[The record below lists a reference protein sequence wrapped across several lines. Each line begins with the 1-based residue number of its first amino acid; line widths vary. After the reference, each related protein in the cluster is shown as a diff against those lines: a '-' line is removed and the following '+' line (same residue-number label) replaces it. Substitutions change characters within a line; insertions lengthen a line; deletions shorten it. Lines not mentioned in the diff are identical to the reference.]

1 LARCREHRDVDSR
14 NFGLPRVRKP
24 KILIRTLLV
33 VGALAAL
40 AAPKLWSS
48 GAFGR
53 LATQESAASATPS
66 GAAEPA
72 PPRPRGAAPIRV
84 TAETVQ
90 AGSLSEVVTSTGTL
104 LAAESVELQAE
115 VNGKITA
122 IEFVEGSRVR
132 KGDLLVK
139 LNDADLQARRLAAS
153 HEVALAERRE
163 KRIAELLKQGFVIPD
178 DHDEALNTVNVRRAE
193 IELTDAQIAKTEIR
207 APFDGIA
214 GLRYVSEGSFVNAAS
229 KIATLQRV
237 DTLKVDF
244 AVPEKY
250 ADRIR
255 AGNPITFTV
264 AGRSE
269 TFDGKVYAYDP
280 RIDSETRTLLI
291 RALCPNPGEVLLP
304 GAFAH
309 VELTLNE
316 IVDAL
321 MVPAEAV
328 IPDFEAAFV
337 FVVKDGKAE
346 RRKVVTG
353 VRTEDRVQVLAG
365 LEAGEVVVTSG
376 LMQLRQGSPVE
387 ADLDTTRAS
396 LVHR

>member
-1 LARCREHRDVDSR
+1 VDSR
-14 NFGLPRVRKP
+14 LVGLPRVRTP
-24 KILIRTLLV
+24 KHLIRTLLV
-33 VGALAAL
+33 VGAVAAL

-48 GAFGR
+48 GALGR
-53 LATQESAASATPS
+53 LVGQESSTAQARAPVASA
-66 GAAEPA
+66 
-72 PPRPRGAAPIRV
+72 RGTTPIRV
-84 TAETVQ
+84 TTETVR
-90 AGSLSEVVTSTGTL
+90 AGPLAEVVTSTGTL

-115 VNGKITA
+115 VSGKITA
-122 IEFVEGSRVR
+122 INFVEGTKVR
-132 KGDLLVK
+132 KGELLVK
-139 LNDADLQARRLAAS
+139 LNDADLQARRIAAA

-163 KRIAELLKQGFVIPD
+163 KRVAELLRQGFVIPD

-229 KIATLQRV
+229 QIATLQRI

-264 AGRSE
+264 VGRSE
-269 TFDGKVYAYDP
+269 TFGGQVYAYDP

-304 GAFAH
+304 GAFAN
-309 VELTLNE
+309 VELILNQMS
-316 IVDAL
+316 DAL
-321 MVPAEAV
+321 LVPAEAL

-346 RRKVVTG
+346 RRNVVTG
-353 VRTEDRVQVLAG
+353 VRTEDRVQIVSG
-365 LEAGEVVVTSG
+365 LEAGEIVVTSG
-376 LMQLRQGSPVE
+376 LLQLRPGTPVE
-387 ADLDTTRAS
+387 TELDTRAS
-396 LVHR
+396 LVRR